1 MSFTDGPVDRV
12 SVDIS
17 TIAER
22 AVRLADRYRGGAGA
36 GGLPDAPARLLVLD
50 RLAAGQFRA
59 SPLRLPASIEALYP
73 AQLERILAAVSDCK
87 SIIDLGTDPWRKN
100 LLILSGGL
108 IPVGAEF
115 ADPSSGIPRS
125 TLLRGGIG
133 QSLRLA
139 ATIALETHGF
149 RPCLELHAHPE
160 SLEDFNV
167 EGWEATYHRLAELM
181 AENPQFKA
189 VIASSWFRDPA
200 LAAISPRL
208 GYLREFPCRHGASL
222 YVTGR
227 DEQGTSGALARSPT
241 RRRLFEC
248 GQYVPT
254 IHLMV
259 WPRSALLAWHFGKQ
273 LLP

>member
-1 MSFTDGPVDRV
+1 V
-12 SVDIS
+12 SVDTS
-17 TIAER
+17 TISER
-22 AVRLADRYRGGAGA
+22 AAQLADRYRSAAGA
-36 GGLPDAPARLLVLD
+36 DRLPDTPARLLVLD

-59 SPLRLPASIEALYP
+59 SPLRLPTSIEALYP
-73 AQLERILAAVSDCK
+73 AQLERILATVSDPE

-108 IPVGAEF
+108 VPVGAEF

-125 TLLRGGIG
+125 TLLRGGVG

-139 ATIALETHGF
+139 ATIALQTGGF
-149 RPCLELHAHPE
+149 RPCLELHAHPD

-167 EGWEATYHRLAELM
+167 EGWERTYHRLAELM

-200 LAAISPRL
+200 LATISPRL
-208 GYLREFPCRHGASL
+208 GYLREFPCRHGAGL

-254 IHLMV
+254 IHLLV
-259 WPRSALLAWHFGKQ
+259 WPRSTLLGWHFSKP
-273 LLP
+273 LHS